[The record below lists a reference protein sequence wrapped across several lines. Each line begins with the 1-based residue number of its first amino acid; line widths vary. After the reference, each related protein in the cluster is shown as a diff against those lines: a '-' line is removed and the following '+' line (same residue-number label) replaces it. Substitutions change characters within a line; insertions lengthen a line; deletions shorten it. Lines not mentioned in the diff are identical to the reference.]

1 MTETRLQTSRRH
13 NMSGIFGDND
23 LTPEEIDALFGSED
37 QQETPPANEETA
49 HSEES
54 AGNQDKGDEKIE
66 QTKAFAKRLRE
77 STDKARNEER
87 EAIAK
92 QMGFESYEAMMKTRE
107 DKIYENHGVDR
118 EQIGTLVDEIYEERR
133 KNDPAFQELDEL
145 RKMKQLEFGKKEL
158 AEITKLTNGEIT
170 SFSQLPKDVLELWA
184 KEGSLKSAFL
194 QLKGEELIIKAR
206 SEQSKGSTQHLIN
219 PSGGP
224 APQSNTRPL
233 TDDEKSIYRYF
244 NPGITDEEL
253 NKKTKPIS

>member
-1 MTETRLQTSRRH
+1 
-13 NMSGIFGDND
+13 MSGIFGDND
-23 LTPEEIDALFGSED
+23 LTAEEIDALFGSEE
-37 QQETPPANEETA
+37 QQETPPANDETA
-49 HSEES
+49 HSEQPT
-54 AGNQDKGDEKIE
+54 GDQDKGDEKVE

-92 QMGFESYEAMMKTRE
+92 QMGFESYAAMIKTRE

-118 EQIGTLVDEIYEERR
+118 EQIGTLVDEIYNERR
-133 KNDPAFQELDEL
+133 KNDPAIQELDEL

-170 SFSQLPKDVLELWA
+170 SFSQLPKDVLEEWA
-184 KEGSLKSAFL
+184 NNKAYNGSLKAAYL
-194 QLKGEELIIKAR
+194 ALKGEELIVKAR

-224 APQSNTRPL
+224 TPQTNTRPL
-233 TDDEKSIYRYF
+233 TDDEKSVYKFF

>member
-1 MTETRLQTSRRH
+1 MPK
-13 NMSGIFGDND
+13 IFGDTD
-23 LTPEEIDALFGSED
+23 WTPEEIAALFAD
-37 QQETPPANEETA
+37 DNQPDNPPEENKETA
-49 HSEES
+49 ASES
-54 AGNQDKGDEKIE
+54 QTDKPSDEQKTENIDT
-66 QTKAFAKRLRE
+66 TKAFAKRLKE
-77 STDKARNEER
+77 STDKVRNEER

-224 APQSNTRPL
+224 TPQSNTRPL

>member
-1 MTETRLQTSRRH
+1 
-13 NMSGIFGDND
+13 MSGIFGDND

-54 AGNQDKGDEKIE
+54 TGNQDKGDEKIE

-92 QMGFESYEAMMKTRE
+92 QMGFESYEAMMNTR
-107 DKIYENHGVDR
+107 
-118 EQIGTLVDEIYEERR
+118 VDEIYEERR